1 MTPELDKVLCEKY
14 PKIFKNRD
22 GSIMETPM
30 AWGFECDDGWF
41 DVIDILCHEIQEYI
55 DWKSK
60 DINEEEKETFQV
72 VASQVKEKFG
82 TLRFYYCGG
91 DDVVEGMVH
100 MAESMTYRIC
110 EGCGCPG
117 EERKSIWIKVL
128 CDKCDEERKT
138 KTGVVR
144 CS

>member
-82 TLRFYYCGG
+82 TLRFYYYGG
-91 DDVVEGMVH
+91 DDVVEGMVR

-117 EERKSIWIKVL
+117 EERKSGWIKVL
-128 CDKCDEERKT
+128 CYKCDDKRKT

-144 CS
+144 CN